1 MKKEIQNSGGLKNL
15 MSEEYR
21 ISENDLEMAAGGRQS
36 SKKKSKKQETE
47 KFKEKRK
54 DQGDSVRGFLRFL
67 IGD

>member
-1 MKKEIQNSGGLKNL
+1 MKKEIQNSGSLKNL

-21 ISENDLEMAAGGRQS
+21 ISENDLEMAAGGRQN

>member
-1 MKKEIQNSGGLKNL
+1 MKKETQTSGGLKNL

-21 ISENDLEMAAGGRQS
+21 ISEDDLDMAAGGKRK
-36 SKKKSKKQETE
+36 SKKKSKKEEPE